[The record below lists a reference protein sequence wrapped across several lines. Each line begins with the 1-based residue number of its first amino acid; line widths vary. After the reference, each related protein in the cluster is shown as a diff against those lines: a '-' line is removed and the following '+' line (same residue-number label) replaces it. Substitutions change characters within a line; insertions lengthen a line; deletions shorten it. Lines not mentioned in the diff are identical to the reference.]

1 MKRRKR
7 KKSER
12 KKFKKNSRVINY
24 YKIVVKVLAKSS
36 LNNTLSIMK
45 KEMNKNKNKKVSNMT
60 WVAITPWSECS
71 LKCGGG
77 KSYLQRICILP
88 KNSNST
94 CKGERVLSKDCNMQP
109 CDTRDTIEERGMEMI
124 PGITSFKGHNRIII
138 FKTDCKNVTSITQTF
153 TI

>member
-7 KKSER
+7 KKSAR
-12 KKFKKNSRVINY
+12 KKFKKYSRVINY
-24 YKIVVKVLAKSS
+24 YKIVVAVKHESTRS
-36 LNNTLSIMK
+36 LNNTLCTMK
-45 KEMNKNKNKKVSNMT
+45 KHMNKNKNKKVSNMT

-71 LKCGGG
+71 QKCGGG

-94 CKGERVLSKDCNMQP
+94 CTGERVLSKDCNMQP
-109 CDTRDTIEERGMEMI
+109 CDTIEERGMEMI